1 MRTRGRVRQIA
12 VSCTPFVRFR
22 YRLFEHPPLV
32 LPYAAAVKHQALP
45 TNHAVTQP
53 VCQPSVMSVAEMPR
67 VGRPGRASLESGRR
81 ALTELLGADRVG
93 LGADVLAQHG
103 HDESFHPEAQP
114 DVVVWPRSIE
124 EAAAIVRIALEH
136 RLPLVPFG
144 AGTSLEGHVAA
155 LAGGISVDM
164 REMDAIGRPSLDNLD
179 VAVQAGATRRAL
191 DARLR
196 PEGVFFAVDPGA
208 DATIGGMAATGAS
221 GTQTVRYGTMR
232 ENVLALTIVNGRGE
246 VVRTR
251 SRARKSSAGYDLTHL
266 MIGSEG
272 TLGLICEATLRLHA
286 IPPAVAAGAC
296 TFPSVGAAVQCAV
309 AVGQYAI
316 PVARIELADELQI
329 EAINRHDQTSFQVA
343 PTLFLEFH
351 GMSEAD
357 VAAQAQETA
366 GIAAEFGGSDF
377 DWASDERERRRIW
390 HARHRAYDAAR
401 ALRPGCAGLTTDVC
415 VPISA
420 LADSVTAA
428 QADIAEHGLTAPI
441 VGHVGDGNFHVC
453 VLVDPQDPE
462 AIARAEAFHGRLV
475 ERALA
480 HGGTCTGE
488 HGVGYGKARFLAAE
502 HGAAAVEMMRAIKQ
516 ALDPQGIFN
525 PGKVIG

>member
-1 MRTRGRVRQIA
+1 
-12 VSCTPFVRFR
+12 
-22 YRLFEHPPLV
+22 
-32 LPYAAAVKHQALP
+32 
-45 TNHAVTQP
+45 
-53 VCQPSVMSVAEMPR
+53 MSVAEVPR
-67 VGRPGRASLESGRR
+67 MGRPGAASVEAGRA
-81 ALTELLGADRVG
+81 ALGELLGADRIG
-93 LGADVLAQHG
+93 TGADVLAQHG
-103 HDESFHPEAQP
+103 HDESFHPEARP
-114 DVVVWPRSIE
+114 DMVVWPRSID
-124 EAAAIVRIALEH
+124 EATAIVRTALAH

-164 REMDAIGRPSLDNLD
+164 REMNAIGRPSLDDLD
-179 VAVQAGATRRAL
+179 VVVEAGATRREL

-221 GTQTVRYGTMR
+221 GTHTVRYGTMR

-246 VVRTR
+246 VVRTH
-251 SRARKSSAGYDLTHL
+251 SRARKSSAGYDLTRL

-272 TLGLICEATLRLHA
+272 TLGLICEAILRIHPV
-286 IPPAVAAGAC
+286 PPAIAAAAC

-309 AVGQYAI
+309 GVGQYAI

-329 EAINRHDQTSFQVA
+329 EAINRHDDTSFQVA

-351 GMSEAD
+351 GMSESD

-366 GIAAEFGGSDF
+366 GIAAEFGGSGF
-377 DWASDERERRRIW
+377 AWASEEGERRRLW

-401 ALRPGCAGLTTDVC
+401 ALRPGRAGMTTDVC
-415 VPISA
+415 VPVSA
-420 LADSVTAA
+420 LADCVTAA
-428 QADIAEHGLTAPI
+428 QADIAEHHLTAPI

-453 VLVDPQDPE
+453 VLVDPGD
-462 AIARAEAFHGRLV
+462 ADDVARAEAFHGRLV

-488 HGVGYGKARFLAAE
+488 HGVGYGKTRFLAAE
-502 HGAAAVEMMRAIKQ
+502 HGSAGVEMMRAVKH

>member
-1 MRTRGRVRQIA
+1 M
-12 VSCTPFVRFR
+12 
-22 YRLFEHPPLV
+22 
-32 LPYAAAVKHQALP
+32 LPRADAD
-45 TNHAVTQP
+45 
-53 VCQPSVMSVAEMPR
+53 SVEA
-67 VGRPGRASLESGRR
+67 ASL
-81 ALTELLGADRVG
+81 ALGELLGRDRVG
-93 LGADVLAQHG
+93 TGADVLAQHG
-103 HDESFHPEAQP
+103 HDESFHPEARP
-114 DVVVWPRSIE
+114 DVVVWPRTID

-136 RLPLVPFG
+136 RVPLVPFG

-164 REMDAIGRPSLDNLD
+164 REMHAIGRPSLDDLD
-179 VAVQAGATRRAL
+179 VVVQAGATRRAL

-208 DATIGGMAATGAS
+208 DATLGGMVATGAS

-232 ENVLALTIVNGRGE
+232 ENVLALTVVNGLGE
-246 VVRTR
+246 VVRTH
-251 SRARKSSAGYDLTHL
+251 SRARKSSAGYDLTRL

-272 TLGLICEATLRLHA
+272 TLGLICEATLRVHA
-286 IPPAVAAGAC
+286 VPPAIAAAAC
-296 TFPSVGAAVQCAV
+296 TFPSIGAAVRCAV
-309 AVGQYAI
+309 GVSQYAI

-329 EAINRHDQTSFQVA
+329 EAINRHDQTSFLLA

-351 GMSEAD
+351 GSSEAD
-357 VAAQAQETA
+357 VAAQAEETA
-366 GIAAEFGGSDF
+366 SIAAELGGSGF
-377 DWASDERERRRIW
+377 AWASDEGERRRLW

-401 ALRPGCAGLTTDVC
+401 ALRPGRAGLTTDVC

-420 LADSVTAA
+420 LADCVTAA

-453 VLVDPQDPE
+453 VLVDPHDAE
-462 AIARAEAFHGRLV
+462 DVSRAEAFHARLV

-502 HGAAAVEMMRAIKQ
+502 HGRAGVEMMRAIKH
-516 ALDPQGIFN
+516 ALDPRGIFN
-525 PGKVIG
+525 PGKIIG